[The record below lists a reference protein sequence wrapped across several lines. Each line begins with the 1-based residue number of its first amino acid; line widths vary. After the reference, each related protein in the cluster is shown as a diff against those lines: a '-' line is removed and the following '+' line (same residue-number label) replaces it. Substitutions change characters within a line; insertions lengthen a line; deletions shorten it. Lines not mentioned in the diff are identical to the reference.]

1 MATVLA
7 RCGWC
12 RGSELYESYHDNEWG
27 KPVHDER
34 KMFEFLL
41 LETFQA
47 GLSWITVLK
56 KREAFRAVF
65 HQFEIARVANM
76 TEKEIKDAL
85 QNARIIRHEAK
96 IRAAITNA
104 QCVLELHARGRTLV
118 DFFWSYVDGTPVQ
131 NAWNDLSEIPAK
143 TDLAVL
149 FGNTDFRIYTILRDP
164 ELENLVLEKAHHFW
178 HEHVLKDVPPP
189 AQTPEDCQLLFQR
202 SDPSKTL
209 EANAETL
216 ALLERLQTLH
226 YQGNACDEEI
236 TALKTQIM
244 AQMQDAEVL
253 AHQGQVLA
261 TWKAPKPSYR
271 LDAKRLEAEERAIYE
286 KYKVASLVSR
296 RFVIKDSTQARAA
309 SH

>member
-1 MATVLA
+1 MPTANDRTRRTTEAMEKLKE

-12 RGSELYESYHDNEWG
+12 KGSELYENYHDNEWG
-27 KPVHDER
+27 RPVRDER

-65 HQFEIARVANM
+65 HQFEIARVAKM

-85 QNARIIRHEAK
+85 QNPHIIRHEAK

-143 TDLAVL
+143 TDLAFQL
-149 FGNTDFRIYTILRDP
+149 SKDL
-164 ELENLVLEKAHHFW
+164 KALGFKFIGPTVVYAHMQATGMVNDH
-178 HEHVLKDVPPP
+178 LTTCPYY
-189 AQTPEDCQLLFQR
+189 
-202 SDPSKTL
+202 
-209 EANAETL
+209 NA
-216 ALLERLQTLH
+216 
-226 YQGNACDEEI
+226 G
-236 TALKTQIM
+236 M
-244 AQMQDAEVL
+244 
-253 AHQGQVLA
+253 
-261 TWKAPKPSYR
+261 P
-271 LDAKRLEAEERAIYE
+271 
-286 KYKVASLVSR
+286 
-296 RFVIKDSTQARAA
+296 
-309 SH
+309 